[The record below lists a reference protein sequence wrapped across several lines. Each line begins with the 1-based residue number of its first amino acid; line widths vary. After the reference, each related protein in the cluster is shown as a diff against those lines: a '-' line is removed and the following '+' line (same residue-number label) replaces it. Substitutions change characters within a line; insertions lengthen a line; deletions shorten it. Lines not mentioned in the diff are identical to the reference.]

1 MNPYWGNNFFEFLWH
16 FITRLPKVLIGREHL
31 AQDEIQVFVL
41 FAMSISCAM
50 LGVILVARKI
60 TMLANS
66 ISHTSLLGIVIAFLL
81 FSKDS
86 ANTQMSIS
94 GYLLASF
101 ICAMITT
108 FISEFLTKVLKVQE
122 DASIALVFT
131 FLFALGVVLLTFYS
145 RNAHIGAEVIMG
157 NVDVL
162 MINDLKWL
170 ALISAFNIFLI
181 KLCYKEYLI
190 TSFDFQFAKLIGISA
205 SFFNYLLML
214 QLSATV
220 IGSFRVVGVIL
231 SLSYIVGPYLITS
244 LFIKD
249 YKKLLIYSPITG
261 CLLSLVGVALSR
273 HILSTYRIALSTGGI
288 CVSLIA
294 LIYFTCLLF
303 IDAKKKLS
311 HEN

>member
-1 MNPYWGNNFFEFLWH
+1 MNPYWGNNFFEFLWN
-16 FITRLPKVLIGREHL
+16 FITRLPKVLTGLEDL
-31 AQDEIQVFVL
+31 AQDEMQIFVL

-50 LGVILVARKI
+50 LGVILVLRKI

-86 ANTQMSIS
+86 ADTQMSVS

-131 FLFALGVVLLTFYS
+131 FLFALGIVLLSFYS

-162 MINDLKWL
+162 MLNDLKWL
-170 ALISAFNIFLI
+170 AIIALINIFLI
-181 KLCYKEYLI
+181 AFCYKEYLI

-205 SFFNYLLML
+205 AFFNYLLML

-231 SLSYIVGPYLITS
+231 ALSYIVGPYLITS
-244 LFIKD
+244 LFIND
-249 YKKLLIYSPITG
+249 YKKLLIFSPITG
-261 CLLSLVGVALSR
+261 CLLSLIGVALSR

-294 LIYFTCLLF
+294 LIYFTCLLCVNT
-303 IDAKKKLS
+303 KKKIS
-311 HEN
+311 YEN

>member
-1 MNPYWGNNFFEFLWH
+1 MNPYWGNNFFEFLLR
-16 FITRLPKVLIGREHL
+16 FITRLPKILIGQESMV
-31 AQDEIQVFVL
+31 QDEMQIFVL

-86 ANTQMSIS
+86 ATTQMSIG

-101 ICAMITT
+101 ICAMVTT

-131 FLFALGVVLLTFYS
+131 FLFALGIVMLTFYS
-145 RNAHIGAEVIMG
+145 RNAHIGAEIIMG
-157 NVDVL
+157 NIDVL
-162 MINDLKWL
+162 MISDFRWL
-170 ALISAFNIFLI
+170 ALIAAFNIFLLN
-181 KLCYKEYLI
+181 LCYKEYLV
-190 TSFDFQFAKLIGISA
+190 TSFDFQFAKLIGVSA

-249 YKKLLIYSPITG
+249 YKKLLILSPVTG
-261 CLLSLVGVALSR
+261 CVLSLVGVALSR
-273 HILSTYRIALSTGGI
+273 HILSVYRAALSTGGI

-294 LIYFTCLLF
+294 LIYFSCLLF
-303 IDAKKKLS
+303 VDTKKKIS